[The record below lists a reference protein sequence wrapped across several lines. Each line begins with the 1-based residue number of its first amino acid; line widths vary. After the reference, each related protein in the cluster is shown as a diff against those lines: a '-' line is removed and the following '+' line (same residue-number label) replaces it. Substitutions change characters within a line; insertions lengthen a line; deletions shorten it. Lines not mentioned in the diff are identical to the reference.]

1 MAETTELHIPV
12 TPRIDGPES
21 ASPQSPS
28 ETETPAERPRTAR
41 ELAMDNIVANRMKQ
55 VANELGYADT
65 LAQDERQRRE
75 TQIGDELQ
83 RNVEAA
89 QDRAQR
95 MLSEERERS
104 DIEAQEA
111 ARESGQPIPQRP
123 IPQAPVLHTVRANG
137 QDLSLT
143 HDELVALAQQGLGAN
158 AKFQQAAQ
166 LRQQA
171 EQVLQQHQVSTNPVG
186 QAPFASVSPA
196 VPPAQAAPQVPSTQ
210 IPALDEVQAREYAKR
225 LLYGSEDDSTQ
236 AIAELANRL
245 VQAARP
251 PVIDQQALVN
261 AAVEQSMARTAYQH
275 TLQAIG
281 QEFPQL
287 FADNGLSVL
296 AGQRAQ
302 ELRAQYAQAGV
313 AAQPYDIMR
322 QACAEVQERY
332 VSPTHRTRPAAAQAA
347 LNVEIDKL
355 QRKRA
360 APQPPVAANRT
371 ARLPAEPPAPT
382 SSQVV
387 AWMQSKRTGT
397 RR

>member
-1 MAETTELHIPV
+1 MADTTTLEIPV
-12 TPRIDGPES
+12 TPRIDTPEH
-21 ASPQSPS
+21 AKP
-28 ETETPAERPRTAR
+28 EVDADTPAAERPRTAR
-41 ELAMDNIVANRMKQ
+41 EMAMDNIVANRMKQ

-104 DIEAQEA
+104 DSEAAEA

-123 IPQAPVLHTVRANG
+123 VPQAPVLHTVRANG

-171 EQVLQQHQVSTNPVG
+171 EQLLQQHQTPAAP
-186 QAPFASVSPA
+186 APFASAPPA
-196 VPPAQAAPQVPSTQ
+196 VPPAQAAPQATSTQ

-371 ARLPAEPPAPT
+371 AHLPAEPPAPT